1 MNRATAAYLSLLG
14 VTDREAANSLAQ
26 AYDADQTDQWAKFG
40 AVEEWVSLLSAQ
52 DVISIVGRNDL
63 NTQILLAD
71 LGLVVPTSSR
81 RDRGRIAMLV
91 RLQDELFV
99 SASELVGELCGFRM
113 SPLDE
118 RQIEVFGQVSN
129 QTWGVATLPGS
140 LPSFTSEDIETM
152 IGIGIEP
159 GRQNGTVLV
168 RAWLGASQNDSI

>member
-1 MNRATAAYLSLLG
+1 MHL
-14 VTDREAANSLAQ
+14 NSSVN
-26 AYDADQTDQWAKFG
+26 Y
-40 AVEEWVSLLSAQ
+40 V
-52 DVISIVGRNDL
+52 
-63 NTQILLAD
+63 
-71 LGLVVPTSSR
+71 
-81 RDRGRIAMLV
+81 
-91 RLQDELFV
+91 
-99 SASELVGELCGFRM
+99 ASRM

-168 RAWLGASQNDSI
+168 RAWLGASQNDSISGTKNWAGASS